1 MRRRPGHTFR
11 FRSPG
16 LAATVAAVQRVLS
29 FVTNAFALWVVVGTA
44 WAWFFPDHFKWFV
57 DPDNRV
63 LGIKLIPLGL
73 GLIMFGMGIT
83 LSFEDFKAVL
93 KIPLSVAAGVAAQFA
108 VMPLLGFGLAR
119 AFSLETGL
127 AVGLI
132 LVSCCPGGT
141 ASNVVTYLARANL
154 PLSVLMTMCSTLG
167 AVFLT
172 PLLTGWLAGKY
183 VDIDRWNLFLNMI
196 AVVLVPVL
204 AGLVLNQFFPKSVRR
219 IKPWSPV
226 LSVVIIVLIVG
237 GIIGVA
243 KDRIVE
249 HAGTLLVVV
258 FLLHAGGFALGYGI
272 ATALRFRRS
281 FRQTMSIEVG
291 MQNSGLGSSLAKTE
305 KFQGQFGATPEGLM
319 QAALAPVPSAVSALY
334 HCVIGS
340 MLAAYWRWRSGG
352 KG

>member
-1 MRRRPGHTFR
+1 M
-11 FRSPG
+11 
-16 LAATVAAVQRVLS
+16 QRALQ
-29 FVTNAFALWVVVGTA
+29 FVTNAFALWVVLGTA
-44 WAWFFPDHFKWFV
+44 WAWVFPDHFKWFV
-57 DPDNRV
+57 DPSNRV
-63 LGIKLIPLGL
+63 FGVKLIPLGL

-83 LSFEDFKAVL
+83 LSFDDFRAVL
-93 KIPLSVAAGVAAQFA
+93 KLPWTVAAGVAAQFA
-108 VMPLLGFGLAR
+108 IMPLLGFGLAR
-119 AFSLETGL
+119 AFSLESGL

-183 VDIDRWNLFLNMI
+183 VEIDRWNLFLNMI

-204 AGLVLNQFFPKSVRR
+204 AGLVLNQFLPRAVRYV
-219 IKPWSPV
+219 KPWSPV
-226 LSVVIIVLIVG
+226 LSVLIIVLIVG

-243 KDRIVE
+243 KGKIVE
-249 HAGTLLVVV
+249 HAGDLLLVV
-258 FLLHAGGFALGYGI
+258 FLLHAGGFGLGYGI
-272 ATALRFRRS
+272 ARLFRFRQA
-281 FRQTMSIEVG
+281 FRRTLSIEVG
-291 MQNSGLGSSLAKTE
+291 MQNSGLGSSLAKTD
-305 KFQGQFGATPEGLM
+305 KFQHQFGATEAGLA

-340 MLAAYWRWRSGG
+340 MLAAYWRWRPSREEG
-352 KG
+352 